1 MSHLPDA
8 GTLDALVLGTSDA
21 ADQHAWKSLVMQ
33 PGGADAW
40 RAAVARRRRL
50 DAIAGAV
57 RGRAWLA
64 RAMRQVTA
72 LSRRARMALDVE
84 LSLDFPDAQFQPLVD
99 PMLGPADERE
109 PAEVL
114 RPAWGRIVPVHLPRG
129 ERITLRAAEGQAAI
143 DVRYLCRDQD
153 GSLPEQT
160 WMLETGEAPVLLLAL
175 VGTQAGSTLREAL
188 EQATAIAGVLLLE
201 AEEAEASGETST

>member
-8 GTLDALVLGTSDA
+8 GTLDALVLGLSEA
-21 ADQHAWKSLVMQ
+21 ADEHAWEGLVIQ
-33 PGGADAW
+33 PGGAEAW

-72 LSRRARMALDVE
+72 LSRRARTPLDVE
-84 LSLDFPDAQFQPLVD
+84 LSLDFPDAQFQTLVD
-99 PMLGPADERE
+99 PMLGPSDERE
-109 PAEVL
+109 PAEVV
-114 RPAWGRIVPVHLPRG
+114 RPAWGRIVPVHMPRG
-129 ERITLRAAEGQAAI
+129 ERVTLRAAEGQAAI

-153 GSLPEQT
+153 GSLPERT
-160 WMLETGEAPVLLLAL
+160 WMLEADEAPVLLLAL
-175 VGTQAGSTLREAL
+175 IGAPTGTTLREAV
-188 EQATAIAGVLLLE
+188 EQATAIAAVLVLE
-201 AEEAEASGETST
+201 APANGETPA